1 MGQYCGF
8 CGNYLNDGE
17 VCSCPGAQQQ
27 RMQAQS
33 QNNGQFN
40 EQNNGAYYD
49 QGNGQANN
57 QWNGQNNGQWNNDQ
71 ANNQWNGQNNGQ
83 WNGQNNGQWNGQNN
97 GQWNG
102 QNNGGYYDPN
112 GQWNNDQG
120 NGQKRE
126 LKRGAKGFAK
136 YLQRLGFLDEGVYGE
151 GAYEKEAEIVPDCLD
166 LADGEIPVKQY
177 TVAKMSNRILGIP
190 YERAVG
196 KVQVTNKRVI
206 FRAPGKGIAG
216 RTCQTWEFSVDE
228 LAGVTSQKRFVP
240 QGWAL
245 FVAILSVLVGG
256 FLYFLLSRAFMGAT
270 RDTMLTLFGVFGFLF
285 GFGGLVPFFM
295 VNKHWFLKLMAQ
307 GFSLSA
313 FIFASIML
321 RMGGD
326 GANFFGSVAL
336 DLAILSLLLLIVTIF
351 IASLRPDLVLQLKGK
366 TAVDAIFM
374 KRKLFRG
381 PGAHLATYTEVL
393 PYGNVEECIREL
405 NAIIND
411 VQKLGDYA
419 VEKWKK

>member
-17 VCSCPGAQQQ
+17 VCNCPGAQQQ

-33 QNNGQFN
+33 QNNAQYNDPQNGQYN
-40 EQNNGAYYD
+40 GQQNGPYYGPNNGQYND
-49 QGNGQANN
+49 PQNGQYNGQQN
-57 QWNGQNNGQWNNDQ
+57 GPWNGQYDGQWNNQ
-71 ANNQWNGQNNGQ
+71 PRQ
-83 WNGQNNGQWNGQNN
+83 
-97 GQWNG
+97 
-102 QNNGGYYDPN
+102 
-112 GQWNNDQG
+112 
-120 NGQKRE
+120 
-126 LKRGAKGFAK
+126 LKRGAEGFAK

-151 GAYEKEAEIVPDCLD
+151 GAYEKETEIVPDCLD
-166 LADGEIPVKQY
+166 LSDGEIPVKQY

-240 QGWAL
+240 QAWAI
-245 FVAILSVLVGG
+245 FVALLSAMIG
-256 FLYFLLSRAFMGAT
+256 FLAYFLLRMAFIEASWEGQI
-270 RDTMLTLFGVFGFLF
+270 TLMCVFGVLL
-285 GFGGLVPFFM
+285 GFGGLVPFFL
-295 VNKHWFLKLMAQ
+295 VNKHWFLKLMGEGLSFAAFLFAALIL
-307 GFSLSA
+307 GAARSGAAKFFSVV
-313 FIFASIML
+313 FWIFTVLVGI
-321 RMGGD
+321 
-326 GANFFGSVAL
+326 
-336 DLAILSLLLLIVTIF
+336 LLLITLF

-381 PGAHLATYTEVL
+381 VGMHLATYTEVL
-393 PYGNVEECIREL
+393 PYKNVEDCIREL
-405 NAIIND
+405 NAIIID
-411 VQKLGDYA
+411 IQKLGDYA
-419 VEKWKK
+419 VEKWKQ